1 MPFYC
6 TTRDIV
12 GADGQT
18 ILISTVIE
26 IDGDKQFILKAKW
39 SSKVKG
45 PKTHIEYWYHVRRIT
60 ISKEHEDQYLIAFTI
75 EADKLRL
82 KKDQR

>member
-6 TTRDIV
+6 TTVD
-12 GADGQT
+12 ADGQT
-18 ILISTVIE
+18 IPISTVIE
-26 IDGDKQFILKAKW
+26 AAGDKQFILKAKW

-45 PKTHIEYWYHVRRIT
+45 PKRHIEYWYRARKVS
-60 ISKEHEDQYLIAFTI
+60 ISKEAEGQYLIPFTI

-82 KKDQR
+82 K